1 MKKHILFIDDDE
13 DELMLFIDALNE
25 VNIPYKCTWAKSGE
39 HALKQLTYFTP
50 DIIFLDL
57 NMPCM
62 NGLDCLAAI
71 KRQPHLKA
79 CPVVLHSTAMNAEWK
94 SKGMR
99 LGAAACLVKSET
111 SSNLVVL
118 MAQLIPLDPIA
129 VP

>member
-13 DELMLFIDALNE
+13 DELKLFIDALND

-39 HALKQLTYFTP
+39 QALKQLTYFTP

-71 KRQPHLKA
+71 KQQPRLKA
-79 CPVVLHSTAMNAEWK
+79 CPVVLHSTAMTVDWRI
-94 SKGMR
+94 KGMR
-99 LGAAACLVKSET
+99 LGAATCLVKAET
-111 SSNLVVL
+111 SSNLVL
-118 MAQLIPLDPIA
+118 IMAQLIPLDPIA
-129 VP
+129 AL